1 MAEEKR
7 GIEETKD
14 VLAFVFSFITAVKK
28 SYEDDNFNW
37 RDALHFVDPLNKLGE
52 AVKNV
57 DEVLPEMEDL
67 DEEEWEELIEYA
79 KSEFNIADE
88 NAEYALDV
96 ALEVGKGVLNL
107 VSTVR
112 S

>member
-1 MAEEKR
+1 M
-7 GIEETKD
+7 TQCD
-14 VLAFVFSFITAVKK
+14 QSF
-28 SYEDDNFNW
+28 Y
-37 RDALHFVDPLNKLGE
+37 HFVDPLKKLGE

-88 NAEYALDV
+88 NVEYALDV

>member
-1 MAEEKR
+1 
-7 GIEETKD
+7 
-14 VLAFVFSFITAVKK
+14 
-28 SYEDDNFNW
+28 
-37 RDALHFVDPLNKLGE
+37 
-52 AVKNV
+52 
-57 DEVLPEMEDL
+57 MEDL